1 MTEQMTDALQVIER
15 NVQQQELL
23 DDFNAIQ
30 MARTPEVLRKFVI
43 GAQAMDHPAQG
54 WAQCVLELQ
63 IKYDD
68 IRRAKINAELIELEI
83 ADLETT
89 GDTKSLLNAKLKR
102 IDLEAQDRAM
112 LGAVREFQSLYTIYQ
127 SFDKR
132 YTRDELNTS
141 QVEYWQNR
149 LTRQALQEQQSRQ
162 LGIGAGNLE
171 ALREIELSPLS
182 LPAPMEALKLPGGF
196 NVSDVVRTEDRFL
209 SAPAADDVAA
219 VQSRY
224 LETGKQRLLIVTLT
238 ASDTQPES
246 VAALERPYVIPATVE
261 RRKHCIH
268 GMTIDRG
275 YTEAVFQAIR
285 DGATHLMCIEDDT
298 FPPLDAIERLLA
310 HDEDIV
316 CGWYP
321 KRQTGKRVGVPIIL
335 NDGKR
340 QTLDDPDAYSDLAE
354 LRRIERQQEGDRK
367 DDSDTYSDLV
377 ELYTAPMGCTLI
389 KVDVFKKIEMP
400 WFVTT
405 GQLTQDSFF
414 SQKARDAGYT
424 LWCDTSIRC
433 DHIDRDTGIVYR

>member
-340 QTLDDPDAYSDLAE
+340 QTLDNPDGHA
-354 LRRIERQQEGDRK
+354 G
-367 DDSDTYSDLV
+367 LV

>member
-83 ADLETT
+83 TDLETT

-196 NVSDVVRTEDRFL
+196 NVSEVVRTEDRFL
-209 SAPAADDVAA
+209 SAPAADDVAT

-310 HDEDIV
+310 HDEAIV

-321 KRQTGKRVGVPIIL
+321 KRQTGKRVGVPIVL
-335 NDGKR
+335 ANGKR
-340 QTLDDPDAYSDLAE
+340 QTLDNPDGHA
-354 LRRIERQQEGDRK
+354 G
-367 DDSDTYSDLV
+367 LV

>member
-162 LGIGAGNLE
+162 LGIGAGNL
-171 ALREIELSPLS
+171 
-182 LPAPMEALKLPGGF
+182 
-196 NVSDVVRTEDRFL
+196 
-209 SAPAADDVAA
+209 
-219 VQSRY
+219 
-224 LETGKQRLLIVTLT
+224 
-238 ASDTQPES
+238 
-246 VAALERPYVIPATVE
+246 
-261 RRKHCIH
+261 
-268 GMTIDRG
+268 
-275 YTEAVFQAIR
+275 
-285 DGATHLMCIEDDT
+285 
-298 FPPLDAIERLLA
+298 
-310 HDEDIV
+310 
-316 CGWYP
+316 
-321 KRQTGKRVGVPIIL
+321 
-335 NDGKR
+335 
-340 QTLDDPDAYSDLAE
+340 
-354 LRRIERQQEGDRK
+354 
-367 DDSDTYSDLV
+367 
-377 ELYTAPMGCTLI
+377 
-389 KVDVFKKIEMP
+389 
-400 WFVTT
+400 
-405 GQLTQDSFF
+405 
-414 SQKARDAGYT
+414 
-424 LWCDTSIRC
+424 
-433 DHIDRDTGIVYR
+433 

>member
-1 MTEQMTDALQVIER
+1 MTEQMTNALQVIER

-30 MARTPEVLRKFVI
+30 MARTPEVLRKFVV

-68 IRRAKINAELIELEI
+68 IRRAKVNRELIQLEIDELE
-83 ADLETT
+83 AA
-89 GDTKSLLNAKLKR
+89 GDAKSLLNAKLKC

-112 LGAVREFQSLYTIYQ
+112 LGAVREFQSLYAIYQ

-132 YTRDELNTS
+132 YTREELDAS

-182 LPAPMEALKLPGGF
+182 LPEPLAALKLPGGF
-196 NVSDVVRTEDRFL
+196 NVSDVVRVEDRFL
-209 SAPAADDVAA
+209 AAPAADEVSA

-246 VAALERPYVIPATVE
+246 VPALERPYEISAVVE
-261 RRKHCIH
+261 RRKHCIY

-310 HDEDIV
+310 HDKDIV

-321 KRQTGKRVGVPIIL
+321 KRQPGPRIGVPIVL
-335 NDGKR
+335 KNGKR
-340 QTLDDPDAYSDLAE
+340 QTLDDPDAYTGLA
-354 LRRIERQQEGDRK
+354 
-367 DDSDTYSDLV
+367 

-389 KVDVFKKIEMP
+389 KTDVFRKIEMP

-405 GQLTQDSFF
+405 AQLTQDSFF

-433 DHIDRDTGIVYR
+433 EHIDRETGIVYV

>member
-1 MTEQMTDALQVIER
+1 MNEQMTDALQVIER

-30 MARTPEVLRKFVI
+30 MARTPEVLRKFVV

-83 ADLETT
+83 ADLEKT

-112 LGAVREFQSLYTIYQ
+112 LGAIREFQSLYAIYK

-132 YTRDELNTS
+132 YTRDELDAS
-141 QVEYWQNR
+141 QVEYWKNR

-162 LGIGAGNLE
+162 LGIGPGNLE

-182 LPAPMEALKLPGGF
+182 LPEPIKALKLPGGF
-196 NVSDVVRTEDRFL
+196 NVSDVVRVEDRFL
-209 SAPAADDVAA
+209 SRPALAEDVAA

-238 ASDTQPES
+238 ASETQPES
-246 VAALERPYVIPATVE
+246 VPALERPYEIPATVE
-261 RRKHCIH
+261 RRKHCIY

-275 YTEAVFQAIR
+275 YTEAVLQAVR

-310 HDEDIV
+310 HDKDVV

-321 KRQTGKRVGVPIIL
+321 KRQPGPRIGVPIVL
-335 NDGKR
+335 ANGKR
-340 QTLDDPDAYSDLAE
+340 QTLDNPDGHD
-354 LRRIERQQEGDRK
+354 G
-367 DDSDTYSDLV
+367 LV

-389 KVDVFKKIEMP
+389 KMDVFKNIEMP

-414 SQKARDAGYT
+414 SQKARDAGFT

-433 DHIDRDTGIVYR
+433 DHVDRDTGVVYR

>member
-1 MTEQMTDALQVIER
+1 MTEQMTNALQVIEQ
-15 NVQQQELL
+15 NVRQRELL
-23 DDFNAIQ
+23 EDFDAIQ
-30 MARTPEVLRKFVI
+30 MARTPEVLRKFVV

-68 IRRAKINAELIELEI
+68 IRRAKINAELIQIEI
-83 ADLETT
+83 DDLEKA
-89 GDTKSLLNAKLKR
+89 GDPKSMLNAKLKR

-112 LGAVREFQSLYTIYQ
+112 LGAIREFQSLYAIYK

-132 YTRDELNTS
+132 YTRDELDAS

-162 LGIGAGNLE
+162 LGIGPGNLE
-171 ALREIELSPLS
+171 ALREIELSPLA
-182 LPAPMEALKLPGGF
+182 LPAPMDALKLPGGF
-196 NVSDVVRTEDRFL
+196 NVSEVVRTEDRFL
-209 SAPAADDVAA
+209 ATPAADDPAT
-219 VQSRY
+219 VQQRY

-238 ASDTQPES
+238 ASETQPET
-246 VAALERPYVIPATVE
+246 VPALERPYEIPATVE
-261 RRKHCIH
+261 RRKHCIY

-275 YTEAVFQAIR
+275 YTEAVLQAVR

-310 HDEDIV
+310 HDKDVV

-321 KRQTGKRVGVPIIL
+321 KRQPGKRIGVPIVL
-335 NDGKR
+335 KNGKR
-340 QTLDDPDAYSDLAE
+340 QTLDDPDAYA
-354 LRRIERQQEGDRK
+354 
-367 DDSDTYSDLV
+367 DLV
-377 ELYTAPMGCTLI
+377 ELYTVPMGCTLI
-389 KVDVFKKIEMP
+389 KMDVFKHIEMP

-414 SQKARDAGYT
+414 SQKARDAGFT

-433 DHIDRDTGIVYR
+433 AHVDRETGVSYT

>member
-89 GDTKSLLNAKLKR
+89 GDPKSLLNAKLKR

-246 VAALERPYVIPATVE
+246 VAALERPYVIPATIE

-340 QTLDDPDAYSDLAE
+340 QTLDDPDGHA
-354 LRRIERQQEGDRK
+354 G
-367 DDSDTYSDLV
+367 LV

>member
-196 NVSDVVRTEDRFL
+196 NVSEVVRTEDRFL
-209 SAPAADDVAA
+209 SAPAADDVAT

-310 HDEDIV
+310 HDEAIV

-321 KRQTGKRVGVPIIL
+321 KRQTGKRVGVPIVL
-335 NDGKR
+335 ANGKR
-340 QTLDDPDAYSDLAE
+340 QTLDNPDGHA
-354 LRRIERQQEGDRK
+354 G
-367 DDSDTYSDLV
+367 LV

>member
-89 GDTKSLLNAKLKR
+89 GDPKSLLNAKLKR

-340 QTLDDPDAYSDLAE
+340 QTLDDPD
-354 LRRIERQQEGDRK
+354 GH
-367 DDSDTYSDLV
+367 TGLV

>member
-89 GDTKSLLNAKLKR
+89 GDPKSLLNAKLKR

-340 QTLDDPDAYSDLAE
+340 QTLDDPDGHA
-354 LRRIERQQEGDRK
+354 G
-367 DDSDTYSDLV
+367 LV

>member
-340 QTLDDPDAYSDLAE
+340 QTLDDPDGHA
-354 LRRIERQQEGDRK
+354 G
-367 DDSDTYSDLV
+367 LV

>member
-1 MTEQMTDALQVIER
+1 MEQTMTEALATIER

-23 DDFNAIQ
+23 EDFDAIQ
-30 MARTPEVLRKFVI
+30 MARTPEVLKRFVV

-68 IRRAKINAELIELEI
+68 IRRAKINAELIQLEIDELEK
-83 ADLETT
+83 E
-89 GDTKSLLNAKLKR
+89 DTPKSLLNAKLKR

-112 LGAVREFQSLYTIYQ
+112 LGAVREFQSLYAIYKNYG
-127 SFDKR
+127 KR
-132 YTRDELNTS
+132 YSRAELDAT

-162 LGIGAGNLE
+162 LGIGPGNLE
-171 ALREIELSPLS
+171 ALREIDLSPLA
-182 LPAPMEALKLPGGF
+182 LPSPTEALKLTSG
-196 NVSDVVRTEDRFL
+196 SRIDDIIKTEDRFL
-209 SAPAADDVAA
+209 ATPAAEPVTDDVAD
-219 VQSRY
+219 VQRRY
-224 LETGKQRLLIVTLT
+224 LETGKQRMLIVTLT
-238 ASDTQPES
+238 ASETQPET
-246 VAALERPYVIPATVE
+246 VPALERPYSIPATVE

-275 YTEAVFQAIR
+275 YTEAVLQAIR

-310 HDEDIV
+310 HDKDIV

-321 KRQTGKRVGVPIIL
+321 KRQPGPRVGVPIVL
-335 NDGKR
+335 ENGKR
-340 QTLDDPDAYSDLAE
+340 KTLDNPD
-354 LRRIERQQEGDRK
+354 
-367 DDSDTYSDLV
+367 DTNGLV
-377 ELYTAPMGCTLI
+377 ELYTVPMGCTLI
-389 KVDVFKKIEMP
+389 KTDVFQHIEMP

-433 DHIDRDTGIVYR
+433 EHRDRDTGVVYV

>member
-89 GDTKSLLNAKLKR
+89 GDAKSLLNAKLKR

-340 QTLDDPDAYSDLAE
+340 QTLDDPDGHA
-354 LRRIERQQEGDRK
+354 G
-367 DDSDTYSDLV
+367 LV

>member
-89 GDTKSLLNAKLKR
+89 GDPKSLLNAKLKR

-340 QTLDDPDAYSDLAE
+340 QTLDNPDGHA
-354 LRRIERQQEGDRK
+354 G
-367 DDSDTYSDLV
+367 LV

>member
-246 VAALERPYVIPATVE
+246 VAALERPYVIPATIE

-340 QTLDDPDAYSDLAE
+340 QTLDDPDGHA
-354 LRRIERQQEGDRK
+354 G
-367 DDSDTYSDLV
+367 LV

>member
-83 ADLETT
+83 TDLETT

-102 IDLEAQDRAM
+102 IDLEAQDRAL

-196 NVSDVVRTEDRFL
+196 NVSEVVRTEDRFL
-209 SAPAADDVAA
+209 SAPAADDVAT

-246 VAALERPYVIPATVE
+246 VAALERPYVIPATIE

-310 HDEDIV
+310 HDEAIV

-321 KRQTGKRVGVPIIL
+321 KRQTGKRVGVPIVL
-335 NDGKR
+335 ANGKR
-340 QTLDDPDAYSDLAE
+340 QTLDNPDGHA
-354 LRRIERQQEGDRK
+354 G
-367 DDSDTYSDLV
+367 LV

-414 SQKARDAGYT
+414 SQKAREAGYT

-433 DHIDRDTGIVYR
+433 EHRDRKTGLVYV

>member
-340 QTLDDPDAYSDLAE
+340 QTLDDPD
-354 LRRIERQQEGDRK
+354 GH
-367 DDSDTYSDLV
+367 TGLV

>member
-1 MTEQMTDALQVIER
+1 MTEQMTDALQVIEQ

-30 MARTPEVLRKFVI
+30 MARTPEVLRKFVV

-68 IRRAKINAELIELEI
+68 IRRAKVNRELIQLEI
-83 ADLETT
+83 DELDLS
-89 GDTKSLLNAKLKR
+89 GDAKSLLNATLKR

-112 LGAVREFQSLYTIYQ
+112 LGAVREFQSLYAIYQ

-132 YTRDELNTS
+132 YTRAELDAS

-149 LTRQALQEQQSRQ
+149 LTRQALQDQQSRQ
-162 LGIGAGNLE
+162 LSIGAGNLQ

-182 LPAPMEALKLPGGF
+182 FPEPLAALKMSGD
-196 NVSDVVRTEDRFL
+196 NVSDLVRVEDRFL
-209 SAPAADDVAA
+209 TAPAADEVSA

-224 LETGKQRLLIVTLT
+224 LDTGKQRLLIVTLT

-246 VAALERPYVIPATVE
+246 VPALERPYVIPATVE

-275 YTEAVFQAIR
+275 YTEAVFHAIR

-310 HDEDIV
+310 HDQPIV

-321 KRQTGKRVGVPIIL
+321 KRQAGKRVGVPIIL
-335 NDGKR
+335 KDGKR
-340 QTLDDPDAYSDLAE
+340 QTLDDPDAYF
-354 LRRIERQQEGDRK
+354 
-367 DDSDTYSDLV
+367 DLV
-377 ELYTAPMGCTLI
+377 KLYTAPMGCTLI

-433 DHIDRDTGIVYR
+433 DHIDRDTHIAYH

>member
-340 QTLDDPDAYSDLAE
+340 QTLDDPDAYSDLVE

>member
-196 NVSDVVRTEDRFL
+196 NVSEVVRTEDRFL
-209 SAPAADDVAA
+209 SAPAADDVAT

-246 VAALERPYVIPATVE
+246 VAALERPYVIPATIE

-310 HDEDIV
+310 HDEAIV

-321 KRQTGKRVGVPIIL
+321 KRQTGKRVGVPIVL
-335 NDGKR
+335 ANGKR
-340 QTLDDPDAYSDLAE
+340 QTLDNPDGHA
-354 LRRIERQQEGDRK
+354 G
-367 DDSDTYSDLV
+367 LV

>member
-1 MTEQMTDALQVIER
+1 MTEQMTDALQVIEQ

-30 MARTPEVLRKFVI
+30 MARTPEVLRKFVV

-68 IRRAKINAELIELEI
+68 IRRAKVNRELIQLEI
-83 ADLETT
+83 DELDLS
-89 GDTKSLLNAKLKR
+89 GDAKSLLNATLKR

-112 LGAVREFQSLYTIYQ
+112 LGAVREFQSLYAIYQ

-132 YTRDELNTS
+132 YTRAELDAS

-149 LTRQALQEQQSRQ
+149 LTRQALQDQQSRQ
-162 LGIGAGNLE
+162 LSIGAGNLQ

-182 LPAPMEALKLPGGF
+182 FPEPLAALKMSGDS
-196 NVSDVVRTEDRFL
+196 VSDLVRVEDRFL
-209 SAPAADDVAA
+209 TAPAADEVSA

-224 LETGKQRLLIVTLT
+224 LDTGKQRLLIVTLT

-246 VAALERPYVIPATVE
+246 VPALERPYVIPATVE

-275 YTEAVFQAIR
+275 YTEAVFHAIR

-310 HDEDIV
+310 HDQPIV

-321 KRQTGKRVGVPIIL
+321 KRQAGKRVGVPIIL
-335 NDGKR
+335 KDGKR
-340 QTLDDPDAYSDLAE
+340 QTLDDPDAYF
-354 LRRIERQQEGDRK
+354 
-367 DDSDTYSDLV
+367 DLV
-377 ELYTAPMGCTLI
+377 KLYTAPMGCTLI

-433 DHIDRDTGIVYR
+433 DHIDRDTHIAYH

>member
-1 MTEQMTDALQVIER
+1 MEQTMTEALATIER
-15 NVQQQELL
+15 TVQQRELL
-23 DDFNAIQ
+23 EDFDAIQ
-30 MARTPEVLRKFVI
+30 MARTPEVLKRFVV

-68 IRRAKINAELIELEI
+68 IRRAKINAELIQLDIDELEK
-83 ADLETT
+83 ENTS
-89 GDTKSLLNAKLKR
+89 KSLLNAKLKR

-112 LGAVREFQSLYTIYQ
+112 LGAVREFQSLYAIYKNYG
-127 SFDKR
+127 KR
-132 YTRDELNTS
+132 YSRDELNAT

-162 LGIGAGNLE
+162 LGIGPGNLE
-171 ALREIELSPLS
+171 ALREIDLSPLS
-182 LPAPMEALKLPGGF
+182 LPSPTEALKLSAG
-196 NVSDVVRTEDRFL
+196 SRIDDIIKTEDRFL
-209 SAPAADDVAA
+209 AKPAAEPVTNDVAD
-219 VQSRY
+219 VQRRY
-224 LETGKQRLLIVTLT
+224 LETGKQRMLIVTLT
-238 ASDTQPES
+238 ASETQPGT
-246 VAALERPYVIPATVE
+246 VPALERPYSIPATVE
-261 RRKHCIH
+261 RRRHCIH

-275 YTEAVFQAIR
+275 YTEAVLQAIR

-310 HDEDIV
+310 HDKDIV

-321 KRQTGKRVGVPIIL
+321 KRQPGSRVGVPIVL
-335 NDGKR
+335 ENGKR
-340 QTLDDPDAYSDLAE
+340 KTLDNPD
-354 LRRIERQQEGDRK
+354 
-367 DDSDTYSDLV
+367 DTNGLV

-389 KVDVFKKIEMP
+389 KTDVFQHIEMP

-433 DHIDRDTGIVYR
+433 EHRDRETGVVYA

>member
-1 MTEQMTDALQVIER
+1 MEQTMTAALATIER
-15 NVQQQELL
+15 TVQQRELL
-23 DDFNAIQ
+23 EDFDAIQ
-30 MARTPEVLRKFVI
+30 MARTPEVLKRFVV

-68 IRRAKINAELIELEI
+68 IRRAKINAELIQLDIDELEK
-83 ADLETT
+83 ENTS
-89 GDTKSLLNAKLKR
+89 KSLLNAKLKR

-112 LGAVREFQSLYTIYQ
+112 LGAVREFQSLYAIYKNYG
-127 SFDKR
+127 KR
-132 YTRDELNTS
+132 YSRDELNAT

-162 LGIGAGNLE
+162 LGIGPGNLE
-171 ALREIELSPLS
+171 ALREIDLSPLS
-182 LPAPMEALKLPGGF
+182 LPSPTEALKLSAG
-196 NVSDVVRTEDRFL
+196 SRIDDIIKTEDRFL
-209 SAPAADDVAA
+209 ATPAAEPVTNDVAD
-219 VQSRY
+219 VQRRY
-224 LETGKQRLLIVTLT
+224 LETGKQRMLIVTLT
-238 ASDTQPES
+238 ASETQPET
-246 VAALERPYVIPATVE
+246 VPALERPYSIPATVE
-261 RRKHCIH
+261 RRRHCIH

-275 YTEAVFQAIR
+275 YTEAVLQAIR

-310 HDEDIV
+310 HDKDIV

-321 KRQTGKRVGVPIIL
+321 KRQPGSRVGVPIVL
-335 NDGKR
+335 ENGKR
-340 QTLDDPDAYSDLAE
+340 KTLDNPD
-354 LRRIERQQEGDRK
+354 
-367 DDSDTYSDLV
+367 DTNGLV

-389 KVDVFKKIEMP
+389 KTDVFQHIEMP

-414 SQKARDAGYT
+414 SQKARDAGYM

-433 DHIDRDTGIVYR
+433 EHRDRETGVVYA